1 MKVLEVNVDDLH
13 MGGVYSLVKN
23 IIINN
28 KTNIKIDIGAI
39 ERFVDLQNI
48 EMLKK
53 YNCDV
58 HYIGYKGNKWKKQ
71 FMCYSRLKK
80 LLREQ
85 PYECVH
91 IHADVANKLLVS
103 GLAAKYAGTK
113 KIILHS
119 HAAGVDGNHRGLKI
133 LFHKICRRLLKSIG
147 TDYVACSDMAGE
159 WMFPNVKTED
169 IKIIN
174 NGINLEKF
182 RYNPEKRIEIRKK
195 LGLEK
200 KIILG
205 HIGRFAYQKN
215 HEYLLQIM
223 EKIKECDSDIRLLLI
238 GEGPEEEKIR
248 FLAHEKK
255 LDDLILFYGISNDVD
270 ELLQAIDI
278 FLLPSH
284 FEGLPIVGV
293 EAQAAGLPV
302 LFSNHI
308 TREAKIIESAE
319 FLGITENNIG
329 EWIDRIKNY
338 TNYERRDTYQKL
350 KNCKFSIDDT
360 IDDLLNLYKLK
371 E

>member
-1 MKVLEVNVDDLH
+1 
-13 MGGVYSLVKN
+13 
-23 IIINN
+23 
-28 KTNIKIDIGAI
+28 
-39 ERFVDLQNI
+39 
-48 EMLKK
+48 
-53 YNCDV
+53 
-58 HYIGYKGNKWKKQ
+58 
-71 FMCYSRLKK
+71 
-80 LLREQ
+80 
-85 PYECVH
+85 
-91 IHADVANKLLVS
+91 
-103 GLAAKYAGTK
+103 
-113 KIILHS
+113 
-119 HAAGVDGNHRGLKI
+119 
-133 LFHKICRRLLKSIG
+133 
-147 TDYVACSDMAGE
+147 
-159 WMFPNVKTED
+159 
-169 IKIIN
+169 
-174 NGINLEKF
+174 
-182 RYNPEKRIEIRKK
+182 
-195 LGLEK
+195 
-200 KIILG
+200 
-205 HIGRFAYQKN
+205 
-215 HEYLLQIM
+215 M